1 MQGETD
7 NLKLKADSL
16 SGWDLS
22 YLKFCCKVQGIRN
35 ELFAS
40 DTVAVISL
48 DDIKSYFPQG
58 TVFEDYWPNKVVDSQ
73 LLLGGKSSQ
82 NSAVHWTRQPS
93 HPPPKQMIAQ
103 QMTKTQ
109 ANNQAQVRKIA
120 GNPNLSQ
127 QQIYTNEVQQQYLR
141 SMQSAA
147 AANGLPQQGLTAA
160 VQVGFYWKQI

>member
-73 LLLGGKSSQ
+73 LLLGGTKPSQ
-82 NSAVHWTRQPS
+82 NSAVHWTRQPA
-93 HPPPKQMIAQ
+93 HPPPKQMMTAQ
-103 QMTKTQ
+103 QITKTQ

-127 QQIYTNEVQQQYLR
+127 QQMYTNEVQQQYLR

-147 AANGLPQQGLTAA
+147 NGLPQQGLSAA
-160 VQVGFYWKQI
+160 VQVRFF

>member
-1 MQGETD
+1 MNFLQGETD

-73 LLLGGKSSQ
+73 LLLGSKSSN
-82 NSAVHWTRQPS
+82 NSNVGNWTRQPA
-93 HPPPKQMIAQ
+93 HPPPKQIMATQ

-120 GNPNLSQ
+120 GNTTLSQ
-127 QQIYTNEVQQQYLR
+127 HQIYNTEAQQQYLR
-141 SMQSAA
+141 SMQ
-147 AANGLPQQGLTAA
+147 AANGLPQQGLSAA
-160 VQVGFYWKQI
+160 AQVNI